1 MATLP
6 KVLQDALMVQM
17 NRELVAKL
25 LYKQS
30 RYDMRMQGWQGFHKF
45 FRKQEDEE
53 DGHSVRF
60 SHYLDERGVRP
71 VISNVVL
78 PSLPFSENPK
88 DYFDKALAL
97 EKQYTEYI
105 NELYKIAEDEDDY
118 DTCYFL
124 DWFVKEQHDSVDD
137 FTKIV
142 KKFER
147 AGNDNAALL
156 ELDEKL
162 K

>member
-6 KVLQDALMVQM
+6 KVIQDALMVQM
-17 NRELVAKL
+17 NREIVAKL
-25 LYKQS
+25 VYKQM
-30 RYDMRMQGWQGFHKF
+30 RHDMRLLGWHGFHKF
-45 FRKQEDEE
+45 FHEQEEEE
-53 DGHSVRF
+53 DGHSTRF
-60 SHYLDERGVRP
+60 AKFMDERGVRP
-71 VISNVVL
+71 ILSNVTL
-78 PSLPFSENPK
+78 PSIPLSETPK

-105 NELYKIAEDEDDY
+105 NDIYKTAEDEDDY

-124 DWFVKEQHDSVDD
+124 DWFVKEQHDSVDE

-142 KKFER
+142 KMFER